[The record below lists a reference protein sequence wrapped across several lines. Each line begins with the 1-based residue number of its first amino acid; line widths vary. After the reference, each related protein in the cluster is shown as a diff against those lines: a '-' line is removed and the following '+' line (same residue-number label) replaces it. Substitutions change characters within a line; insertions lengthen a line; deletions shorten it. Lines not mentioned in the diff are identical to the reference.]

1 MKKGVI
7 ILTVLLLSA
16 ITVQAQRFAYVDVD
30 KILAAI
36 PEYKTAQSTLDQTA
50 SKWKQ
55 EIAQKYR
62 QIDELYRR
70 YQAEQPLLSE
80 SAKKQR
86 EDEIVNKEKEAR
98 EFQKE
103 KFGPEGALFKKR
115 QQLVKPIQDRVYAA
129 IEQYA
134 IDRGFDF
141 IFDKSGGVSILY
153 ANPKNDKTDDILKR
167 LQN

>member
-1 MKKGVI
+1 MKKGII

-167 LQN
+167 LKN

>member
-30 KILAAI
+30 KILEAI

-115 QQLVKPIQDRVYAA
+115 QQLVKPIQDRVYAS

-167 LQN
+167 LKN